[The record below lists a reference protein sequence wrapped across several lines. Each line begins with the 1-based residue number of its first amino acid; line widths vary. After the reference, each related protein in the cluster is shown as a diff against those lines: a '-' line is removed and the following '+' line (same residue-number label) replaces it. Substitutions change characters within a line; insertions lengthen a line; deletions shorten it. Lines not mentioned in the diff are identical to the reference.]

1 MMQKVVPEFIH
12 LNEFSAKLRPYHCSS
27 YSRLRHRSPLQVA
40 RRILPVGVVL
50 KELAILSIL
59 ADLLAHPRSLDAPI
73 EVVGSN

>member
-40 RRILPVGVVL
+40 LLLWPVWVVL
-50 KELAILSIL
+50 KELTVMSLL
-59 ADLLAHPRSLDAPI
+59 ADLLARPCRLHTHIA
-73 EVVGSN
+73 VVGSS